1 MRDQHDQNNQ
11 NVAVITGGSSGIGKC
26 CAELFAANNY
36 KVYELSRRAE
46 GEGNIMHIKCDVTD
60 NDAVGEAIKHIFDT
74 EGHIDLLVT
83 SAGMGVSGAVEFIS
97 DEMLKKQFE
106 TNLYGTVYAARAVLP
121 YMRQQN
127 SGKIIC
133 ISSAAAVFSIP
144 FQTYYSASKAAI
156 NSFVC
161 GLRNEVRAF
170 GIDVCCVMPGD
181 IKTGFTAAR
190 TKDHDGNTEYGGCID
205 KSVAVMEKDEQNGMT
220 AESIANF
227 VLKLASKRKN
237 RPLNTPGMQ
246 YKALVFVSKLMPSS
260 LLYHLIGKLYIKE

>member
-1 MRDQHDQNNQ
+1 MHDHK
-11 NVAVITGGSSGIGKC
+11 VAVITGGSSGIGKC

-46 GEGNIMHIKCDVTD
+46 GDARVTHTKCDVTD
-60 NDAVGEAIKHIFDT
+60 SVAVKQAIAHIFDA
-74 EGHIDLLVT
+74 EERIDLLVNC
-83 SAGMGVSGAVEFIS
+83 AGMGVSGAVEYIS
-97 DEMLKKQFE
+97 DDMLKKQFE
-106 TNLYGTVYAARAVLP
+106 TNFYGTVYSARAVLP
-121 YMRQQN
+121 YMRRQN

-161 GLRNEVRAF
+161 GLRNEVKAF

-190 TKDHDGNTEYGGCID
+190 AKQHDGNAEYGGRID

-220 AESIANF
+220 PESIAKF
-227 VLKLASKRKN
+227 VFKLANKRKN
-237 RPLNTPGMQ
+237 RPLNTPGLQ
-246 YKALVFVSKLMPSS
+246 YKLLVFVSKLMPSS